1 MRVEDVAP
9 ALRERLGPE
18 ATDGLLATLDE
29 TGREWTTA
37 VVTQMVDR
45 FERRLTEGLSGL
57 RVELAAQRAEF
68 REELAAQRAEFR
80 EGLASQRADLHEGL
94 ASQRADLREGLA
106 SQRAEFREGLASQR
120 AELLEA
126 IAAQGAGLRSAMAEQ
141 GAALRGEIAASRS
154 DILRW
159 MFVFWTGQLIALAA
173 LLNVLL

>member
-45 FERRLTEGLSGL
+45 FERRLTEGMSGL
-57 RVELAAQRAEF
+57 RVELAAQRAE
-68 REELAAQRAEFR
+68 
-80 EGLASQRADLHEGL
+80 
-94 ASQRADLREGLA
+94 LREGLA
-106 SQRAEFREGLASQR
+106 SQRAEF
-120 AELLEA
+120 LEA
-126 IAAQGAGLRSAMAEQ
+126 IATQGAGLRSAVAEQ
-141 GAALRGEIAASRS
+141 GAALRSEIAASRS

-159 MFVFWTGQLIALAA
+159 MFIFWTGQLIALAA